1 MRPPSTPLADPAVDP
16 ARERRL
22 GLIFASLTAL
32 LWGFLAIA
40 MKVATDA
47 GIPVIPIVWFRFA
60 FSVLGVAL
68 FVAFRNRTR
77 LAILGR
83 PPALAL
89 VAAVLLTINYIGYL
103 EGLESTT
110 PTNAQILI
118 QLAPLMLAM
127 IGIFAFKEKMTRKQG
142 IGVVVAL
149 VGFALFAWDKHQSAA
164 LSGADLD
171 SGNLIIF
178 GAALAWA
185 LYAAG
190 QKLLVMRGIAPQD
203 LNLIF
208 YAVPAVLLIPLVDF
222 SAFLSI
228 TPTYWLVMVF
238 LGANTLLGYGF
249 LGEAFKRLP
258 AWQVSLIITLNPLIT
273 IAAMELLKPLKLAW
287 VPADHVGLV
296 GYLAALLVVGGVGW
310 VLFMGKARR
319 PRPVR

>member
-83 PPALAL
+83 PTALAI

-103 EGLESTT
+103 EGLERTT

-273 IAAMELLKPLKLAW
+273 IAAMELLKPLELAW
-287 VPADHVGLV
+287 VPADHV
-296 GYLAALLVVGGVGW
+296 
-310 VLFMGKARR
+310 
-319 PRPVR
+319 